1 MNVKKLIEKVLREK
15 PEIDNF
21 CDVQFELAIKKG
33 INGPSEEV
41 IYQVLQ
47 EMGFKLYTPE
57 LEKNLQLLMPRR
69 ASEILGGML
78 VNELKNFYEL
88 AKKTKA
94 RIELLEIAERGY
106 IWHCRAGKKEY
117 IIKPFQDRTEFKIA
131 PIAAKIGVGP
141 KIFEINLESLVEE
154 FIAGPCFGDFDMKP
168 GKLGEC
174 LGRIYG
180 LLHKEG
186 ILYGDRIIDHLFF
199 PPRRKPVLIDYGSSE
214 FSKNFSFDSDMAH
227 MHLKSDAAKCSFAN
241 TYASIMA
248 GLI

>member
-1 MNVKKLIEKVLREK
+1 MDVRKLIEKVLREK

-21 CDVQFELAIKKG
+21 CDVQFELAVKKG

-57 LEKNLQLLMPRR
+57 LEKNLPLLMPRR
-69 ASEILGGML
+69 ASEILGSML

-94 RIELLEIAERGY
+94 QVQLIETAERGY
-106 IWHCRAGKKEY
+106 IWWCKAGKKEY
-117 IIKPFQDRTEFKIA
+117 IIKPLQSKEEFKIA
-131 PIAAKIGVGP
+131 PLAAKIGVGP

-168 GKLGEC
+168 EKLGEC

-214 FSKNFSFDSDMAH
+214 FGKNFSFDSDMAH
-227 MHLKSDAAKCSFAN
+227 MHLKSDAAKVSFAN
-241 TYASIMA
+241 VYASIMA